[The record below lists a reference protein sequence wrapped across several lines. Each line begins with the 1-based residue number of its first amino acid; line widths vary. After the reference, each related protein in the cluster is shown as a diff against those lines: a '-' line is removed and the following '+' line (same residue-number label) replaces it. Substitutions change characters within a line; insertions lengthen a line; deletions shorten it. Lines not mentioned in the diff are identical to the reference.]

1 MVQAEAADEPRV
13 MTLPVKP
20 VMVHVPVTV
29 WVVPAVWVM
38 VRPAALDE
46 VETERLLNDVDPL
59 KVWVLLSA
67 PVKFT
72 VLVLLVKVPVLA
84 QSWLTL

>member
-20 VMVHVPVTV
+20 VIVQVPVTV

-46 VETERLLNDVDPL
+46 VETERLLNDVD
-59 KVWVLLSA
+59 A
-67 PVKFT
+67 GNC
-72 VLVLLVKVPVLA
+72 
-84 QSWLTL
+84 